1 MIKFFTL
8 FLIFFSCGR
17 IYGQSSFQIGKTL
30 RVLSDKGRK
39 STARREFEAIGNV
52 VLISGDLT
60 LYGDYALI
68 NFKNKS
74 LLVKK
79 NLRLNSPEFSILGD
93 EIFFKFD
100 EGTFNLTKSV
110 VKNKQY
116 NVFGDYIERVSNGD
130 VIIKNGSYSTCKDCD
145 GNWSFRGRKLL

>member
-1 MIKFFTL
+1 MIKIIFL
-8 FLIFFSCGR
+8 FIIIITSSNLL
-17 IYGQSSFQIGKTL
+17 GQSSFQIGKTL

-74 LLVKK
+74 LSVKK
-79 NLRLNSPEFSILGD
+79 
-93 EIFFKFD
+93 
-100 EGTFNLTKSV
+100 KSE
-110 VKNKQY
+110 VK
-116 NVFGDYIERVSNGD
+116 
-130 VIIKNGSYSTCKDCD
+130 
-145 GNWSFRGRKLL
+145 LA